1 MLIDPFLDLLIIF
14 SKFFACKGARVFLK
28 FSSTEI
34 YDSEVGGI
42 CLTQSAI
49 LFKNLY
55 SDDKISNIIKNV
67 KHATS
72 LQEL

>member
-1 MLIDPFLDLLIIF
+1 LIIF
-14 SKFFACKGARVFLK
+14 SKFFSSKGARVFLK

-34 YDSEVGGI
+34 YDSEMGGI